1 MIPPSTL
8 LSPLLWAEATFGSV
22 QLGDPR
28 RNRRAVAIAHAMATE
43 TGASLP
49 KQLHDGAALEATYR
63 FLHSGQVSY
72 EDLIRPHVEATRQDC
87 REHKAVLLIQDTSRP
102 WITSSIPRPVD
113 WDPLAMAPTMG
124 FCCKRCWPSCLR
136 AVRCS
141 ALPTRNPFCAS
152 LLPPKKPDS
161 SVCSVNANRKCGNAV
176 SRPWDRRLKGC
187 AGCILETATAI
198 SFRSCACAGNGTAT
212 RVIRAA
218 QDRCVDLLVEQAE
231 RPVPA
236 RSHHAEHPSPA
247 AQHLFEVVESWPA
260 QASSTVEID
269 ASQKRKART
278 AKVLLSWQPLR
289 VLPPRSQ
296 ESHGWHPLVVWV
308 IHVWEP
314 EPPEGAE
321 ALEWVLLSSV
331 PTQTFEDAQERV
343 DWYRARWMVEDFH
356 QGLKTGCQIEQRHLQ
371 DYEGLR
377 TLLGLLAPMAVRL
390 MQVRAASRQDP
401 EQPASQV
408 LPSDVVAV
416 VAHLDHRPAETMTV
430 QQCWHAIARSGGYL
444 GRKSD
449 GPPRVENPVAR
460 MAAYPNTARRRSSCT
475 FAFSIK
481 LVIQSQHQGPVY
493 LISILENYSRA
504 VLASKISPAQNQWDY
519 LEVLFAAFSTAGVPK
534 AIVSDGGGIFYCN
547 QAMAVYQALGIEK
560 ERIAKKQA

>member
-1 MIPPSTL
+1 MMPPSTL

-28 RNRRAVAIAHAMATE
+28 RNRRAVAIAHALATE

-49 KQLHDGAALEATYR
+49 RQLHDGAGLQATYR

-87 REHKAVLLIQDTSRP
+87 REQKEVLLIQDTTEVDYQQHPKTRGLGPIGNGSHHGFLLQTVLAVLPQSRQVLGIAHQEP
-102 WITSSIPRPVD
+102 FLRQP
-113 WDPLAMAPTMG
+113 APTKETRQQRLQRERESQVWERSVQALG
-124 FCCKRCWPSCLR
+124 SPPEGVRWVHIGDRYSDIFSFLR
-136 AVRCS
+136 LCRELNCD
-141 ALPTRNPFCAS
+141 F
-152 LLPPKKPDS
+152 
-161 SVCSVNANRKCGNAV
+161 
-176 SRPWDRRLKGC
+176 
-187 AGCILETATAI
+187 
-198 SFRSCACAGNGTAT
+198 
-212 RVIRAA
+212 VIRAA

-231 RPVPA
+231 RPVPP
-236 RSHHAEHPSPA
+236 RSHHAERPSPPA
-247 AQHLFEVVESWPA
+247 LHLFEVVERWPA

-278 AKVLLSWQPLR
+278 ARVLLSWQPLR
-289 VLPPRSQ
+289 LLPPRTQ
-296 ESHGWHPLVVWV
+296 ETNGWHPLVVWV

-314 EPPEGAE
+314 EPAEGAE

-356 QGLKTGCQIEQRHLQ
+356 QGLKTGCQIEQRQLQ

-377 TLLGLLAPMAVRL
+377 TLLGLLAPMAMRL
-390 MQVRAASRQDP
+390 MQLRAVSRQDP

-408 LPSDVVAV
+408 LPPDIVAV

-430 QQCWHAIARSGGYL
+430 QQCWHAIARYGGYL

-449 GPPRVENPVAR
+449 GPPGWKTLWRGW
-460 MAAYPNTARRRSSCT
+460 
-475 FAFSIK
+475 
-481 LVIQSQHQGPVY
+481 LHIQT
-493 LISILENYSRA
+493 LLEGVHLAPLLSR
-504 VLASKISPAQNQWDY
+504 LN
-519 LEVLFAAFSTAGVPK
+519 L
-534 AIVSDGGGIFYCN
+534 
-547 QAMAVYQALGIEK
+547 
-560 ERIAKKQA
+560 